1 MYIGCQRFDIF
12 LLPMCIAAVAILLA
26 VVTEKTPEEAFYR
39 PYKGCPALLT
49 VTVAFA
55 YVAFTCLAESL

>member
-1 MYIGCQRFDIF
+1 
-12 LLPMCIAAVAILLA
+12 MCIAAAAILLA